1 MNKGQIVK
9 ILRVAA
15 IATAIMFAFEILF
28 AIPGVTEGLGAWVSS
43 IDASGQMWLLW
54 VVMWL
59 IMFIQVCFIPIPA
72 YIVLNAAMNAG
83 ILQTQL
89 GVFGIMGT
97 GNYWIFIAVVL
108 SAYIAGAIVAYLVGR
123 KWGKKAVKWCAGSE
137 DEYNKWSE
145 MLNKKGK
152 WWYALTI
159 LLPVFPDD
167 LLCLVAGSVRFDFKF
182 FTLSNIVGRA
192 IGLIFMVGALA
203 LMQSANEGGIPWTM
217 IGWGIAL
224 IGIIAIERIL
234 SHQLKKKKQ
243 AEVEIEIVEE
253 DKKEE
258 KGDE

>member
-1 MNKGQIVK
+1 
-9 ILRVAA
+9 
-15 IATAIMFAFEILF
+15 
-28 AIPGVTEGLGAWVSS
+28 
-43 IDASGQMWLLW
+43 
-54 VVMWL
+54 
-59 IMFIQVCFIPIPA
+59 
-72 YIVLNAAMNAG
+72 MNAG
-83 ILQTQL
+83 ILQTQV

-243 AEVEIEIVEE
+243 VEAEIEIVEE